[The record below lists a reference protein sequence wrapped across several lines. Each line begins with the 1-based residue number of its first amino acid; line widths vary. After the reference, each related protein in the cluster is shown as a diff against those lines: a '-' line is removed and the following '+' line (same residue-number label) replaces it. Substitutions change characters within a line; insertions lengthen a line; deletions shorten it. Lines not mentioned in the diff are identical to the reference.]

1 MSLDLRQDILNAVRE
16 SNYTYAQFIKDV
28 SKILDFG
35 VIVAGNKEYILE
47 PEEIAKK
54 LSKMGYHKNI

>member
-1 MSLDLRQDILNAVRE
+1 MSTSLRDDILNAVRE
-16 SNYTYAQFIKDV
+16 SNYTHTQFIKDV

-35 VIVAGNKEYILE
+35 IIVVGNKEYVLE